1 MTIHIESDDVLFPK
15 LNGFTQRCIDHSGN
29 NGCNFT
35 SLDFRIG
42 CKGTNTIIPD
52 HNTSAV
58 HFVYC
63 RTIGILNMDI
73 GNCIVSNL
81 IDLSEYFCREGVGQN
96 HDKFCSRSRLRIGA
110 AIYRSNSIGGAI
122 VHIDLIPRIACG
134 KCIRTGVIDRMQ
146 SCGNG
151 KRFCNRN
158 TAFRVE
164 LFSALA
170 LHQTKLIDGFYIFI
184 KPVILLNIVKGAAGI
199 IVALSEMM
207 QIVCFR
213 RKYRHR
219 EHAGHHDDA

>member
-1 MTIHIESDDVLFPK
+1 MTVHIESYGVFIAK
-15 LNGFTQRCIDHSGN
+15 LNGFAQRYIDHAGN
-29 NGCNFT
+29 DCRNFAP
-35 SLDFRIG
+35 LDFRIG
-42 CKGTNTIIPD
+42 RKGTNTIIPD
-52 HNTSAV
+52 HNTGTV

-63 RTIGILNMDI
+63 RAIGILDMDI
-73 GNCIVSNL
+73 RNCIVGNL

-219 EHAGHHDDA
+219 EHRDHHDDA